1 MASTPFEEINIA
13 APKLA
18 EPFEQTVSN
27 QQKAAIADVLT
38 TVSPVLRQALTLW
51 AVEQLTFKELADALG
66 VPLSTAA
73 QRVRRGLMQVRGKLA
88 NKGYEVRS

>member
-1 MASTPFEEINIA
+1 MTSTPFDEINIA
-13 APKLA
+13 APKEA
-18 EPFEQTVSN
+18 EPFEQSVSK
-27 QQKAAIADVLT
+27 QQRVAIHDAMT

-51 AVEQLTFKELADALG
+51 AVEQLTFKELAEALG

-88 NKGYEVRS
+88 NKGFEVKS